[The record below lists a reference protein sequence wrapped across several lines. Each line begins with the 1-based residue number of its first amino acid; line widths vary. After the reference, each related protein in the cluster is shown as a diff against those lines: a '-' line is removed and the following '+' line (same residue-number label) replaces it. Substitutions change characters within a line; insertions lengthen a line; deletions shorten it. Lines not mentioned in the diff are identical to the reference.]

1 MQMRIAVVCAALG
14 AMSAYAN
21 ANKFIA
27 AGREFN
33 DNRIFRGHTLQ
44 EDEIS

>member
-1 MQMRIAVVCAALG
+1 MQMRLAVVCTALG

-33 DNRIFRGHTLQ
+33 DNRIFRGNTLQ
-44 EDEIS
+44 KDKIS